1 MKHRLTK
8 PELLIAVLASM
19 ITILAILLLSIWTH
33 DLLRKEEA
41 DALRSA
47 LEAFVSENG
56 EKALFEAAGVPI
68 DSVHYS
74 YEDLPLFVG
83 ERPSWDYSEEDRRGM
98 AAYAKA
104 APSVVQITAL
114 GDLQRRVEGS
124 GVILSSD
131 GYIITNKHVVGSAET
146 FLVRFY
152 GDAGSAE
159 AKLVGFDDLSDLAL
173 LKADASGLPAIETAS
188 SDDLMVGEGVY
199 AIGHPFSYPWSMS
212 RGIISGLDRLVSD
225 GLETIPAMIQTD
237 AAINPGNS
245 GGPLL
250 NGEGRMIGL
259 VSRINTETGS
269 SNGVGFAIPS
279 SRVMNS
285 VRAIIADGKVSRGWL
300 DILSVELNPAIAEY
314 ASIPVEKG
322 IVVSQ
327 VVPGGAADRGGLRGG
342 DTAVQY
348 GQSIIYLGGDVIT
361 AIDGRAIEGYDDY
374 FAALFDTDEG
384 DTVDVTVLRDGS
396 EVVLKDVVL
405 IERTMENSRWIAR

>member
-1 MKHRLTK
+1 M
-8 PELLIAVLASM
+8 
-19 ITILAILLLSIWTH
+19 
-33 DLLRKEEA
+33 
-41 DALRSA
+41 
-47 LEAFVSENG
+47 
-56 EKALFEAAGVPI
+56 
-68 DSVHYS
+68 
-74 YEDLPLFVG
+74 
-83 ERPSWDYSEEDRRGM
+83 
-98 AAYAKA
+98 
-104 APSVVQITAL
+104 
-114 GDLQRRVEGS
+114 
-124 GVILSSD
+124 
-131 GYIITNKHVVGSAET
+131 VGSAET